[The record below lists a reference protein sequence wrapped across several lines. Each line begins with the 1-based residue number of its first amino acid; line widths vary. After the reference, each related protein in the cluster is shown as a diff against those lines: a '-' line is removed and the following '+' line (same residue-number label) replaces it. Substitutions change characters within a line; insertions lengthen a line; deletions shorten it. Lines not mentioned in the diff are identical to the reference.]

1 MSLSQPIMNLERTD
15 NIPQESTFVV
25 EMGDGAGT
33 KAVTK
38 ETLTKEVGEALKVG
52 NLEEL
57 QTEAKSSIVAAINE
71 AAQSGSGGSAVDIL
85 DTKEEIEA
93 NTEPGKAAGAQ
104 AVKEMFGALNDNING
119 NILTYNESE
128 DAYYIQHGADAVP
141 KKLGKSG
148 NVKIFDI
155 RNIDKDGA
163 KTNAHYYFTFLN
175 NYSRFYIETIK
186 CYRYDSVY
194 LGTSGLNIS
203 AANGDIIYKRTFS
216 GGTPAVY
223 NDISVDLSPY
233 KGENI
238 TVDFYLSQYG
248 CEISNISIE

>member
-1 MSLSQPIMNLERTD
+1 
-15 NIPQESTFVV
+15 
-25 EMGDGAGT
+25 MGY
-33 KAVTK
+33 
-38 ETLTKEVGEALKVG
+38 
-52 NLEEL
+52 
-57 QTEAKSSIVAAINE
+57 
-71 AAQSGSGGSAVDIL
+71 IL
-85 DTKEEIEA
+85 
-93 NTEPGKAAGAQ
+93 
-104 AVKEMFGALNDNING
+104 VSALNDNING